1 MKKIAQPMRGFTLI
15 ELMIVIVIIGI
26 LAAIAI
32 PQFSQYVAKSKL
44 TDGQS
49 ALADYHTRLEQ
60 FYQDNRN
67 YGTAGSICGDANN
80 NGSLTDAGDVA
91 LPTSR
96 YFTFACTVSGTSNQA
111 YTATATSNAGV
122 GLGAAGDYVYT
133 VNESNAKTTTKF
145 AGTAIAPAKNC
156 WATSAGTSC

>member
-32 PQFSQYVAKSKL
+32 PQYSQYVLRSKL
-44 TDGQS
+44 VDGQS
-49 ALADYHTRLEQ
+49 AMADYRTRLEQ

-67 YGTAGSICGDANN
+67 YGTAGGICGDANN
-80 NGSLTDAGDVA
+80 NGSLADAGDVA

-96 YFTFACTVSGTSNQA
+96 YFGFTCTVAGSGQSYA
-111 YTATATSNAGV
+111 ASATSVAGV
-122 GLGAAGDYVYT
+122 GLGNAGNYIYT
-133 VNESNAKTTTKF
+133 LNESNSKATTKF
-145 AGTAIAPAKNC
+145 AGATVSKTC
-156 WATSAGTSC
+156 WIISAGGTC

>member
-1 MKKIAQPMRGFTLI
+1 MKKIAGTMRGFTLI

-67 YGTAGSICGDANN
+67 YGTSGGMCGDANN
-80 NGSLTDAGDVA
+80 NGSVADAGDVA

-96 YFTFACTVSGTSNQA
+96 YFGFTCTVSGGGQS
-111 YTATATSNAGV
+111 YTASATSLVGV
-122 GLGAAGDYVYT
+122 GLGAAGDYVYS
-133 VNESNAKTTTKF
+133 VNQANSKTTTKF
-145 AGTAIAPAKNC
+145 AGTALSPAKNC
-156 WATSAGTSC
+156 WATSAVTSC